1 MELSKT
7 NTATL
12 ISLLEKAA
20 ITIESLSIKEKDRNV
35 ARTCRVMRNKLLRNK
50 ASQRDRDAITS
61 VFHGNLACTVREN
74 SASNTGRLAVA
85 EATQVQILPAPQ
97 LFEY

>member
-35 ARTCRVMRNKLLRNK
+35 ARKCRVMRNKLLR
-50 ASQRDRDAITS
+50 S
-61 VFHGNLACTVREN
+61 VFHGNLACPVREN
-74 SASNTGRLAVA
+74 RVSNTGRLAVA